1 MLCIGS
7 AFPFLSSSTTGVL
20 CNVFSCTIRTYKQIP
35 HLGCVPH
42 VSSAPNLQMLRARTD
57 SESSN
62 DEGRGDDSHKVD
74 KVYTVGCFDLLH
86 RGHENLFK
94 NMRTMGREVWFVC
107 IVQVHTVNVG
117 FFVSFC
123 SACVLCESAPY
134 SNYV

>member
-1 MLCIGS
+1 MHENSVLCIGS
-7 AFPFLSSSTTGVL
+7 VFPFSSSSTTGVRIL
-20 CNVFSCTIRTYKQIP
+20 KYNTYVYIP

-94 NMRTMGREVWFVC
+94 NMRTMGREVWFVY
-107 IVQVHTVNVG
+107 IVQVHTVSVG
-117 FFVSFC
+117 
-123 SACVLCESAPY
+123 L
-134 SNYV
+134 